1 MESKDKIVTVK
12 NLETFKIQLD
22 SKTVYITQERYD
34 SLVEQ
39 HLIDPSV
46 EYNIYEDDN

>member
-12 NLETFKIQLD
+12 NLETFKIQLH
-22 SKTVYITQERYD
+22 SKTVYITQEQYD
-34 SLVEQ
+34 YLVEQ
-39 HLIDPSV
+39 NLIDSSV

>member
-22 SKTVYITQERYD
+22 SKTVYITQEQYD

>member
-22 SKTVYITQERYD
+22 AKTVYITQEQYD
-34 SLVEQ
+34 YLVEQ
-39 HLIDPSV
+39 NLIDSSV